1 MKYHYIITDSSFL
14 GDNCTHGTVRF
25 VNKGI
30 VGSEGRLEICMN
42 NIWGTVC
49 DDWFTNIDARVVCKQ
64 YGNQIGT
71 AMSGMYA

>member
-1 MKYHYIITDSSFL
+1 M
-14 GDNCTHGTVRF
+14 RF
-25 VNKGI
+25 VNNGI

-42 NIWGTVC
+42 NMWGTVC

-71 AMSGMYA
+71 EMSGMYAYYNCNKMYNYIL